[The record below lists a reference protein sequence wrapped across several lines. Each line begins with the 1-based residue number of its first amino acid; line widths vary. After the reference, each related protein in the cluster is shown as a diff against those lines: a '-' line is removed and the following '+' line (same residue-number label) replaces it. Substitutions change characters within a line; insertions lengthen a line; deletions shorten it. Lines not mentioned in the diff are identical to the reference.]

1 MGVECWPRSFCICQS
16 HKVLGTRLDEL
27 SGQLSTTTKTMTMRS
42 AIRGSAVS
50 CNFSRQAFDLCATI
64 VDDHH
69 RSLVVLSPPLSPS
82 LSLPRYLSILFAL
95 HLRAAIKQYVFW
107 PC

>member
-27 SGQLSTTTKTMTMRS
+27 SGQLSTTNKTMRS

-69 RSLVVLSPPLSPS
+69 RSLVVLSPPL
-82 LSLPRYLSILFAL
+82 PRYLSILFAL